1 MATTALIALGSN
13 LGDRKANLDLAVAS
27 LSATPGVTVRA
38 VSPYHQTTPIGGP
51 DGQGAFLNAAAR
63 LETDLDPFELLQ
75 ALHAVE
81 AKAGRVRAVRWGE
94 RPLDVDLLT
103 YGRRRILTPEL
114 TVPHPRMTVRRF
126 VLAPLAEIAPD
137 DVEITTGLTV
147 AQLLSNLDRRPSHV
161 VIDAPPGP
169 SRDELV
175 RHVLAEFPSID
186 LSASKI
192 PPADSSQRQ
201 EDQWREFLGEDG
213 WLVSDFHLGCDSVRD
228 KVSLASL
235 YEPPRPGLK
244 NAFPPGRWPIKP
256 TFIVALSGGIL
267 DERGPREGTGI
278 PILWPESTEVEGV
291 AREVLAACA
300 ATRPG

>member
-27 LSATPGVTVRA
+27 LSATPGVTVQA
-38 VSPYHQTTPIGGP
+38 VSPYHQTRPIGGP

-63 LETDLDPFELLQ
+63 LETGLSPLELLQ
-75 ALHAVE
+75 SLHAVE
-81 AKAGRVRAVRWGE
+81 AKAGRVRTVRWGE
-94 RPLDVDLLT
+94 RPLDVDLLI

-161 VIDAPPGP
+161 AIDAPPGP
-169 SRDELV
+169 PRDDLF
-175 RHVLAEFPSID
+175 RRLLAGLPSVE
-186 LSASKI
+186 LSASEII
-192 PPADSSQRQ
+192 PPPNSPPAR
-201 EDQWREFLGEDG
+201 EDHWRERLGDDG
-213 WLVSDFHLGCDSVRD
+213 WLVSDFCLIQGV
-228 KVSLASL
+228 
-235 YEPPRPGLK
+235 
-244 NAFPPGRWPIKP
+244 FPPDPWPIKP
-256 TFIVALSGGIL
+256 TFIVVLPGGIS
-267 DERGPREGTGI
+267 DGRGPKEGVGT
-278 PILWPESTEVEGV
+278 PMLRPESADVEGIV
-291 AREVLAACA
+291 REVLATCT